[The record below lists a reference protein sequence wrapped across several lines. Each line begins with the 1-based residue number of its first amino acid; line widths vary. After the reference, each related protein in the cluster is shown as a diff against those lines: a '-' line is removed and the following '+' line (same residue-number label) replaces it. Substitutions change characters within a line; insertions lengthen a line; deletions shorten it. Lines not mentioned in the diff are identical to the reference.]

1 MSTKA
6 MMGGVFALAAV
17 LASPAYAQTTSAAV
31 SGAYIQPIAARSVHR
46 NWDDVY
52 VNGRY
57 VGTDPD
63 PTIRSQLAH
72 DPCQGGAC

>member
-6 MMGGVFALAAV
+6 MIGIVFALTAV
-17 LASPAYAQTTSAAV
+17 LASPALAQTTSGAV
-31 SGAYIQPIAARSVHR
+31 SGAYTQQIAARSAHP
-46 NWDDVY
+46 NWNVY

>member
-6 MMGGVFALAAV
+6 MVGVVFALAAV
-17 LASPAYAQTTSAAV
+17 LAPPAYAQTTSAAV
-31 SGAYIQPIAARSVHR
+31 SGSYIQPIAAHSAHR
-46 NWDDVY
+46 NWDVY

-57 VGTDPD
+57 VGRDPD

-72 DPCQGGAC
+72 DPCQGGGC